1 MQDLT
6 PGHAGGSPA
15 LLVDAL
21 AEVALWATK
30 VRVAPSKRPAQARE

>member
-6 PGHAGGSPA
+6 PGHVRGGPA

-21 AEVALWATK
+21 AEVAARATK